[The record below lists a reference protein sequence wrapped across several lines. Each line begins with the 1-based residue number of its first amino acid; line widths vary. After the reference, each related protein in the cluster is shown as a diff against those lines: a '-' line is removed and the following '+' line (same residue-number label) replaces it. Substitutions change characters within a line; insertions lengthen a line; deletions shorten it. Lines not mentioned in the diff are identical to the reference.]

1 MLCPA
6 VGLEHSKKVREL
18 LYRRVLRAWRH
29 NTKIDTSLT
38 YDYLEIH
45 HGSLTFATF
54 RVHYRNL
61 RIIAAKVWVDQIPI
75 NTQWGGMYASET
87 IDTAFAFP
95 EAFATV
101 PIVFANYFPSS
112 YNALTMITV
121 PPTKYNAPKVQLTRG
136 TAGTASGIICILA
149 IGDVLN

>member
-1 MLCPA
+1 MQVYAC
-6 VGLEHSKKVREL
+6 
-18 LYRRVLRAWRH
+18 VL

-45 HGSLTFATF
+45 HDSLTFATF

-136 TAGTASGIICILA
+136 TAGTASGTICILA

>member
-1 MLCPA
+1 MISLSYWR
-6 VGLEHSKKVREL
+6 GTT
-18 LYRRVLRAWRH
+18 VL

-38 YDYLEIH
+38 YDYLEIYH
-45 HGSLTFATF
+45 NNLTFATF

-112 YNALTMITV
+112 YNALAMITV
-121 PPTKYNAPKVQLTRG
+121 PPTLSNAPKIQLTRG
-136 TAGTASGIICILA
+136 TAGIASGTICIFA
-149 IGDVLN
+149 MGDVLN